1 MGRRAGQRGGPALGG
16 LFRARGAA
24 AGVQRGAVRLGQ
36 HDGRAGQPARQYP
49 PTPDPARGRGA
60 YDPVRWSSPAFDA
73 VLDRALATLDPAG
86 REAAYREAMGLAMRD
101 RRCCRCTAR

>member
-1 MGRRAGQRGGPALGG
+1 VEAQPSAAYFGRVVSQREFSAALFGWG
-16 LFRARGAA
+16 STTGEPDSPLANILA
-24 AGVQRGAVRLGQ
+24 
-36 HDGRAGQPARQYP
+36 
-49 PTPDPARGRGA
+49 TPDPARGRGA